1 MSATAVD
8 IATLCTSKRSAGNC
22 DVSCLEGIGQG
33 TAEAGAE
40 ALIGIAAMKTALTGV
55 IVESMMKETIIM
67 RVGAGG
73 TEVQALTTGGVGVG
87 VPVAGETEVQLGMAA
102 KRGAQELS
110 SGTGKKNRQNL
121 ITGLMQTVTTKMK
134 AMRMD
139 LLLTKINIIIN
150 NDKKVH
156 MDNE

>member
-1 MSATAVD
+1 
-8 IATLCTSKRSAGNC
+8 
-22 DVSCLEGIGQG
+22 
-33 TAEAGAE
+33 
-40 ALIGIAAMKTALTGV
+40 
-55 IVESMMKETIIM
+55 MKETIIM

>member
-1 MSATAVD
+1 M
-8 IATLCTSKRSAGNC
+8 
-22 DVSCLEGIGQG
+22 
-33 TAEAGAE
+33 
-40 ALIGIAAMKTALTGV
+40 
-55 IVESMMKETIIM
+55 
-67 RVGAGG
+67 
-73 TEVQALTTGGVGVG
+73 
-87 VPVAGETEVQLGMAA
+87 AGETEVQLGMAA

-110 SGTGKKNRQNL
+110 SGTGKKEQAELDNRANADSNY
-121 ITGLMQTVTTKMK
+121 KMK